1 MKKLILLL
9 VLMIPLAAFARFEK
23 LVTDVNDMFG
33 KISGYVV
40 SAEGE
45 SVYTDLGRDKGAYK
59 GMVAKVYRENEPI
72 IHPITGQILGNK
84 KIYVGDM
91 VLDDVQEKFS
101 TGRLTVQQRAPKQG
115 DIVVVNPPIDVM
127 IKVQDIP
134 SRLEVL
140 LKEEISK
147 ANNIMIKDKA
157 RLAVTFSQKAEGGI
171 GYTVTDT
178 QSGAVI
184 YSKYFSDL
192 DTEAGKSMNAARDIL
207 TSKPIDKPY
216 KSMAVGRVKKDDQ
229 IYLTLATSRDVDFY
243 TFDGKQFTPAG
254 SLGAKLRYIQNVETA
269 DLNGNGI
276 DEIFITTVLGD
287 SAIKSSVYEF
297 DGKKYV
303 ELANNIPYILRTIY
317 VNGQKKIVSQMM
329 GQDGEYLGN
338 ITEIVCNDGK
348 YERGQ
353 ALNTAGKASIYG
365 FGYGDLNKDGSYEVL
380 DINSDYK
387 VDVYNKGARLYTSIE
402 QFGQTPYYFLMK
414 QEIASDF
421 RTTEEGDDPFIAE
434 SKRRYIKGRVFVNSD
449 GNVYL
454 VKNDEKYKMLS
465 RTKIYGSSSFT
476 IFSWDGRRL
485 RQQWESDIMQP
496 TIVDYFM
503 YEEFGRTYLFML
515 RNYSE
520 NMFKDD
526 KSQIIYIETK

>member
-23 LVTDVNDMFG
+23 LVTDVDDMFG

-40 SAEGE
+40 SSEGE

-91 VLDDVQEKFS
+91 ILDDVQEKFS

-115 DIVVVNPPIDVM
+115 DIVVVNPPIDVV
-127 IKVQDIP
+127 IKVEDIP
-134 SRLEVL
+134 TRLEVL
-140 LKEEISK
+140 LREEISK
-147 ANNIMIKDKA
+147 ANNIMIRDKA
-157 RLAVTFSQKAEGGI
+157 RLAVTFTQKAEGGI
-171 GYTVTDT
+171 GYTVKDT
-178 QSGAVI
+178 QTGTVV
-184 YSKYFSDL
+184 YSKYFSDI

-207 TSKPIDKPY
+207 SSKPIDKPY
-216 KSMAVGRVKKDDQ
+216 KSMAVGHVKKDDQ

-243 TFDGKQFTPAG
+243 TFDGKEFKPAG
-254 SLGAKLRYIQNVETA
+254 TLGAKLRYIQNVETA

-276 DEIFITTVLGD
+276 DEIFITTVVGD
-287 SAIKSSVYEF
+287 SAIKSFAYEF
-297 DGKKYV
+297 DGSKYV
-303 ELANNIPYILRTIY
+303 KIADNIPYILRTVY

-329 GQDGEYLGN
+329 GGDGTYLGN
-338 ITEIVCNDGK
+338 ISELIYNNGN

-353 ALNTAGKASIYG
+353 SLNTAGKATIYG
-365 FGYGDLNKDGSYEVL
+365 FGYGDLDKDGTNEAL

-387 VDVYNKGARLYTSIE
+387 VDVYKKGARLYTSIE

-414 QEIASDF
+414 SEINTEF
-421 RTTEEGDDPFIAE
+421 RTTDEGEDPFLTE

-449 GNVYL
+449 GNIYL
-454 VKNDEKYKMLS
+454 VKNDEKYKMLAK
-465 RTKIYGSSSFT
+465 TKIYGSSNFAV
-476 IFSWDGRRL
+476 FSWDGRRL
-485 RQQWESDIMQP
+485 RQQWESDVMQP

-520 NMFKDD
+520 NILKDD
-526 KSQIIYIETK
+526 KSQIIYIESK